1 MIKPIS
7 ITVAFAVVVSLF
19 FGTPAQCGSP
29 KVNKHESNQKHIRV
43 PHVHSVNWKKKT
55 KKYWKKK
62 LTSKQFYVCRN
73 AGTEMSFTGKHLRN
87 KKPGVFVCSSCGH
100 VLFDAK
106 TKFKSGTGWP
116 SFYDVYKKRDSV
128 KVHIDKSYGMVRVE
142 VVCGRCNA
150 HLGHVFRDGPRPTGL
165 RYCINSVCL
174 GHRPYSY
181 AKKYEAFL
189 KKKRANMASSRKP
202 APRSKSK

>member
-7 ITVAFAVVVSLF
+7 VTVAVALVASLF
-19 FGTPAQCGSP
+19 FGSTARCGRRVD
-29 KVNKHESNQKHIRV
+29 KKESNEKHLST
-43 PHVHSVNWKKKT
+43 PHVHSINWKKKS
-55 KKYWKKK
+55 KKFWKKV
-62 LTSKQFYVCRN
+62 LTPKQFYVCRN

-128 KVHIDKSYGMVRVE
+128 KVKIDKSYGMVRVE
-142 VVCGRCNA
+142 VVCGRCDA

-181 AKKYEAFL
+181 AKKYEAFS
-189 KKKRANMASSRKP
+189 KKRRTKLRK
-202 APRSKSK
+202 AARKKAAKK